1 MQHINKMAREK
12 HGPSDLGFA
21 SPRWGWRRE
30 PQAVE
35 LLQTST
41 KMAARSFFPNIDIGR
56 EWCFQ
61 NIAKGEGNVFGSDLF
76 LDNLLHILDTIST
89 IS

>member
-41 KMAARSFFPNIDIGR
+41 KMAARFFFPTLTLEENDVSKTLQKVKETYLVQIY
-56 EWCFQ
+56 F
-61 NIAKGEGNVFGSDLF
+61 
-76 LDNLLHILDTIST
+76 
-89 IS
+89 